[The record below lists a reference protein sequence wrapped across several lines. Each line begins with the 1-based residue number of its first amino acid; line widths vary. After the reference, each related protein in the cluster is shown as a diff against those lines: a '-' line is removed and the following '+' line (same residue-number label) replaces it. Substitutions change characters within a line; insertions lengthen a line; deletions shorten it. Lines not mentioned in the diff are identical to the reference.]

1 MAAVL
6 MPQPRFRAFD
16 SDGAPL
22 AGGRLFSFA
31 AGTTTPLAT
40 YIDST
45 QTTQNT
51 NPVVLDANGE
61 ADVWLAEA
69 TLYKVV
75 LEDVNSVVQYTV
87 DNMGG

>member
-6 MPQPRFRAFD
+6 MPTPRFRAFD
-16 SDGAPL
+16 GNGTPL
-22 AGGRLFSFA
+22 AGGRLFSFV

-61 ADVWLAEA
+61 ADVWLASA

-87 DNMGG
+87 DNVGG